1 MRIGLLTY
9 FWEDNPGQFFQA
21 FATVLAL
28 RKVFPEAQVE
38 IPDVRHWA
46 QPWRVISLRDTLT
59 RPWRNIA
66 QHRRG
71 VLYNEARRRD
81 LPICGPTV
89 VTHDPAEAVDEIGK
103 RNYDL
108 LVVGSDTTLFLL
120 GSERVRENLP
130 PLYWLAGL
138 RDVPRVMMAAC
149 SHNVRYET
157 LTAIQREVMSR
168 ALKAF
173 SFCAVRDPLT
183 LKLLE
188 TLGPAEGVPL
198 RVVPDPTFAYE
209 IDSSSA
215 RALWARKKF
224 RKARPVCGFHIPWT
238 TPFAARLVERLRRQF
253 DLVQLGGNFPGCRCL
268 QGLGPFEWSGIFSLF
283 DLYVTTGFHASVFC
297 LKQGVPV
304 FTVEGNPARFDP
316 HSGKS
321 KAYFLHEEFGTL
333 DRHYFNPYGP
343 GVTAEGVFEKILA
356 NWQSFDSPAAV
367 EHARQLGQRYL
378 DTARDMRRT
387 VAGLI
392 GLGS

>member
-21 FATVLAL
+21 LATVEVL

-59 RPWRNIA
+59 RPCRNIA

-71 VLYNEARRRD
+71 VLYNDARRRY
-81 LPICGPTV
+81 LPICGRTV
-89 VTHDPAEAVDEIGK
+89 VTNDPAEAVDEIGK

-120 GSERVRENLP
+120 GPERVRENLP

-138 RDVPRVMMAAC
+138 PAVPRAMLASC
-149 SHNVRYET
+149 SHNVRYEA
-157 LTAIQREVMSR
+157 LTAVQREVMGR

-198 RVVPDPTFAYE
+198 RLVPDPTFAYE
-209 IDSSSA
+209 VDPSPA
-215 RALWARKKF
+215 QALWARRKF
-224 RKARPVCGFHIPWT
+224 RKKRAVCGFNIPWG
-238 TPFAARLVERLRRQF
+238 TPFA
-253 DLVQLGGNFPGCRCL
+253 VQLVRLLEREFDIVELRGYHSGYKAL
-268 QGLGPFEWSGIFSLF
+268 MELGPFEWCGIFSQP
-283 DLYVTTGFHASVFC
+283 DLCVTSSFHESIFC
-297 LKQGVPV
+297 LKQGAPV

-333 DRHYFNPYGP
+333 DRNYFNPYGP

-356 NWQSFDSPAAV
+356 NRQSFDSQAAV